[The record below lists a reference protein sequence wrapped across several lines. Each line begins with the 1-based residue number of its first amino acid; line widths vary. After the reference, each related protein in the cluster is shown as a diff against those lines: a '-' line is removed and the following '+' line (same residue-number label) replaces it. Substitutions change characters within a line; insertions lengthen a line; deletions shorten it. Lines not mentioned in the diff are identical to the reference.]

1 MFNLSKEDN
10 NNQKRNSEIRG
21 LFLLAII
28 LIICFFIYL
37 LVNTKIEYIYRGKM
51 LIASK
56 DDVVICRFLSIMAYL
71 GCTIYY
77 IGNEKDEYFIIS
89 LIYLNLLS
97 SIIFEKMFSGEGCII
112 INTIFRVSILI
123 LTLNINHI
131 KRLLTVKG
139 KIIISALT
147 VILSLINITIE
158 RSILNR
164 YRASDNINL
173 LISIIIL
180 VIVFSFIVVIFFTKN
195 AIKNLEVIYF
205 YVIGSISLLIARGFV
220 VIYELFYVVSEH
232 NIHLLR
238 IYINLTKFSFLFIVC
253 GVFLQVFIKTRENV
267 LLSSELKVFYQLAEF
282 NCSEEIVLFDSN
294 GKLYYANKKL
304 RDLRSKSND
313 IENQYEDIRNII
325 KKENYNVSKLCD
337 ALEENETVNTVIEI
351 NRLDKI
357 FEVYGQKVATT
368 NINSYYVFKFNDIT
382 EDYRKNEETKNNEEI
397 LSEIIN
403 YTQDMVI
410 ALDDEGNII
419 YLNLEAQKCLGNID
433 FKRKKIKYDSLISD
447 EKEREA
453 IQTKLSEKIRYTL
466 NIDNN
471 KTIEVESIIEK
482 VNGLEFSK
490 VNKVILAKNLSES
503 NKYDN
508 LLLEYDNFKEHER
521 IKNNF
526 FINLSHEFKTPLNVI
541 FSAIQLLENVDT
553 YDEKQLINLYN
564 KYKKPMKINCLRM
577 SRTINNMI
585 DILRLDCKDVEVE
598 LRDINIVEL
607 VEDIVMY
614 INNYFNNTNIIF
626 DTEFEEKIISCDPNK
641 IVRIITNIL
650 SNAIKF
656 NGDNSNIYV
665 NIKYEDFMVVIECI
679 DNGIG
684 ISKEMCENIFEPF
697 LQIDNSL
704 RRENEGSGMGLSIA
718 KDLIELH
725 NGSISV
731 DSKLGQGS
739 IFRIMLPDAYSTNSI
754 NKESDIYIID
764 SKEID
769 TELSDIYNLY

>member
-56 DDVVICRFLSIMAYL
+56 DDVVICIFLSIMAYL

-97 SIIFEKMFSGEGCII
+97 SIVFEKMFSGEGCSI

-131 KRLLTVKG
+131 KRLLTLKG

-164 YRASDNINL
+164 YRAWDNINL

-466 NIDNN
+466 NIENN

>member
-56 DDVVICRFLSIMAYL
+56 DDVVICIFLSIMAYL

-97 SIIFEKMFSGEGCII
+97 SIIFEKMFSGEGCSI

-503 NKYDN
+503 NKYIC
-508 LLLEYDNFKEHER
+508 EY
-521 IKNNF
+521 
-526 FINLSHEFKTPLNVI
+526 
-541 FSAIQLLENVDT
+541 
-553 YDEKQLINLYN
+553 
-564 KYKKPMKINCLRM
+564 
-577 SRTINNMI
+577 
-585 DILRLDCKDVEVE
+585 
-598 LRDINIVEL
+598 
-607 VEDIVMY
+607 
-614 INNYFNNTNIIF
+614 
-626 DTEFEEKIISCDPNK
+626 
-641 IVRIITNIL
+641 
-650 SNAIKF
+650 
-656 NGDNSNIYV
+656 
-665 NIKYEDFMVVIECI
+665 
-679 DNGIG
+679 
-684 ISKEMCENIFEPF
+684 
-697 LQIDNSL
+697 
-704 RRENEGSGMGLSIA
+704 
-718 KDLIELH
+718 
-725 NGSISV
+725 
-731 DSKLGQGS
+731 
-739 IFRIMLPDAYSTNSI
+739 
-754 NKESDIYIID
+754 
-764 SKEID
+764 
-769 TELSDIYNLY
+769 